1 MCLCGWVCSHTPVLQ
16 VAGQT
21 PTAAGG
27 LLLSVCCLCCV
38 AMVTLTARE
47 EAASYGSVVFCVAC
61 VSFCWHPNRVLCL
74 APVPAASCACAC
86 CCAQADGT
94 VAEGFEGIGEL
105 MPPGLFDNGR
115 PGRGEMALGWEELS
129 GKLALVA
136 RLLAV
141 LRQTCD
147 DK

>member
-1 MCLCGWVCSHTPVLQ
+1 MRLACRLVNEI
-16 VAGQT
+16 
-21 PTAAGG
+21 
-27 LLLSVCCLCCV
+27 LLAHS
-38 AMVTLTARE
+38 
-47 EAASYGSVVFCVAC
+47 
-61 VSFCWHPNRVLCL
+61 
-74 APVPAASCACAC
+74 PAAVYCSRL
-86 CCAQADGT
+86 QADGSA
-94 VAEGFEGIGEL
+94 AEGFEGVGAL

-141 LRQTCD
+141 LRHTCD

>member
-1 MCLCGWVCSHTPVLQ
+1 M
-16 VAGQT
+16 
-21 PTAAGG
+21 
-27 LLLSVCCLCCV
+27 
-38 AMVTLTARE
+38 
-47 EAASYGSVVFCVAC
+47 
-61 VSFCWHPNRVLCL
+61 
-74 APVPAASCACAC
+74 
-86 CCAQADGT
+86 
-94 VAEGFEGIGEL
+94 AEGFEGVGEL

-115 PGRGEMALGWEELS
+115 VGRGEMALGWEELS

>member
-1 MCLCGWVCSHTPVLQ
+1 MCS
-16 VAGQT
+16 
-21 PTAAGG
+21 
-27 LLLSVCCLCCV
+27 CCV
-38 AMVTLTARE
+38 SGRCKWHVANEPSRLHAGLRKLCASVYSDLQYAR
-47 EAASYGSVVFCVAC
+47 SS
-61 VSFCWHPNRVLCL
+61 P
-74 APVPAASCACAC
+74 
-86 CCAQADGT
+86 QADGT

>member
-1 MCLCGWVCSHTPVLQ
+1 MPLQ
-16 VAGQT
+16 QHA
-21 PTAAGG
+21 
-27 LLLSVCCLCCV
+27 
-38 AMVTLTARE
+38 AMVDLTLPAL
-47 EAASYGSVVFCVAC
+47 GQVLLAC
-61 VSFCWHPNRVLCL
+61 HDSCRHVSSHFVTHKGWFL
-74 APVPAASCACAC
+74 
-86 CCAQADGT
+86 QADGS
-94 VAEGFEGIGEL
+94 VAEGFEGVGEL

-141 LRQTCD
+141 LRSTCD

>member
-1 MCLCGWVCSHTPVLQ
+1 MLAPTVFCALHLCLRMP
-16 VAGQT
+16 A
-21 PTAAGG
+21 G
-27 LLLSVCCLCCV
+27 LL
-38 AMVTLTARE
+38 
-47 EAASYGSVVFCVAC
+47 
-61 VSFCWHPNRVLCL
+61 P
-74 APVPAASCACAC
+74 

>member
-1 MCLCGWVCSHTPVLQ
+1 LYSTLQ
-16 VAGQT
+16 VRRIIRQLPFRDAVAAVSVTAHIGW
-21 PTAAGG
+21 PTSPSLQEDNG
-27 LLLSVCCLCCV
+27 LIITSTLHILLCHVCYCC
-38 AMVTLTARE
+38 
-47 EAASYGSVVFCVAC
+47 Y
-61 VSFCWHPNRVLCL
+61 
-74 APVPAASCACAC
+74 
-86 CCAQADGT
+86 AQADGT
-94 VAEGFEGIGEL
+94 VAEGFDGVGEII
-105 MPPGLFDNGR
+105 PPGLFDNGR

>member
-1 MCLCGWVCSHTPVLQ
+1 MELRVIVCLSHALRWLPLHR
-16 VAGQT
+16 
-21 PTAAGG
+21 P
-27 LLLSVCCLCCV
+27 
-38 AMVTLTARE
+38 
-47 EAASYGSVVFCVAC
+47 
-61 VSFCWHPNRVLCL
+61 
-74 APVPAASCACAC
+74 
-86 CCAQADGT
+86 QADGT
-94 VAEGFEGIGEL
+94 VAEGFEGVGEL

-115 PGRGEMALGWEELS
+115 PGRGEMAIGWEELS

>member
-1 MCLCGWVCSHTPVLQ
+1 MCHTPHILPSRIVDPHACQHHVVSIKHLALAVL
-16 VAGQT
+16 V
-21 PTAAGG
+21 
-27 LLLSVCCLCCV
+27 LLLTTS
-38 AMVTLTARE
+38 
-47 EAASYGSVVFCVAC
+47 
-61 VSFCWHPNRVLCL
+61 
-74 APVPAASCACAC
+74 
-86 CCAQADGT
+86 QADGT
-94 VAEGFEGIGEL
+94 VAEGFEGVGEL

-115 PGRGEMALGWEELS
+115 PGRGDMAIGWEELS

>member
-1 MCLCGWVCSHTPVLQ
+1 MHPLGQPYRLVQWPTIAGTLHVHVHALNMTTPANRHSV
-16 VAGQT
+16 
-21 PTAAGG
+21 
-27 LLLSVCCLCCV
+27 LSVIMRV
-38 AMVTLTARE
+38 RH
-47 EAASYGSVVFCVAC
+47 YG
-61 VSFCWHPNRVLCL
+61 H
-74 APVPAASCACAC
+74 
-86 CCAQADGT
+86 AQADGT
-94 VAEGFEGIGEL
+94 VAEGFDGVGEII
-105 MPPGLFDNGR
+105 PPGLFDNGR